1 MKKGYHLAW
10 RWLGCKVRL
19 CEERRGI
26 GLGHGC
32 VRGSEETSESSTAT
46 YRPFLLLTVYQLH

>member
-1 MKKGYHLAW
+1 MEVVGLQ
-10 RWLGCKVRL
+10 VRL